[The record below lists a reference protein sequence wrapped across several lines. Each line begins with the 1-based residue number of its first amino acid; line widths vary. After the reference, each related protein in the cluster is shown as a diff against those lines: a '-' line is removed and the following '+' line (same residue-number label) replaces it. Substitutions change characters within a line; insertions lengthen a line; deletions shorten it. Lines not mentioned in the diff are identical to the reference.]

1 MNESIAEALLKIQFE
16 QKIDEIAHTN
26 RIINYSTIKLLTELG
41 YLRLRNISFFIEKP
55 IYNLICTCTK
65 IQIQSVPDEN
75 TCIVANKEQEHFK
88 ILIDSAVK

>member
-16 QKIDEIAHTN
+16 QKIDKIAHTN
-26 RIINYSTIKLLTELG
+26 RIINYSTIKLLTELS

-55 IYNLICTCTK
+55 IYNLISTCTK

-75 TCIVANKEQEHFK
+75 TCIVANKEQEHFN